1 MEKGTIR
8 VIYGPGSGKTASA
21 IGYGMVGVSQKKKV
35 IIVQF
40 LKGEL
45 DEEANEILKRMEP
58 EMKMFRFERSRGLFE
73 DLSEEQK
80 REELINLKN
89 GFNFAR
95 KVMVT
100 GECDMLVLDEALGLL
115 DQNIVS
121 IEEFKG
127 LLECRADEIDLILTG
142 RVFPEELYQYADTI
156 SYVDDMKC

>member
-40 LKGEL
+40 LKGGL
-45 DEEANEILKRMEP
+45 DEDTNEVLKRMEP

-80 REELINLKN
+80 QEELINLKN

-115 DQNIVS
+115 DQNIIS
-121 IEEFKG
+121 MEEFKG

-156 SYVDDMKC
+156 SYVDDMK

>member
-40 LKGEL
+40 LKGGL
-45 DEEANEILKRMEP
+45 DEDTNEVLKRMEP

-80 REELINLKN
+80 QEELINLKN

-121 IEEFKG
+121 MEEFKG

-142 RVFPEELYQYADTI
+142 RVFPEELYRYADTI
-156 SYVDDMKC
+156 SYVDDMK

>member
-21 IGYGMVGVSQKKKV
+21 IGYGLVGVSQKKKV

-40 LKGEL
+40 LKGGL
-45 DEEANEILKRMEP
+45 DEDTSEILKRMEP

-80 REELINLKN
+80 QEELINLKN

-115 DQNIVS
+115 DQNIIS
-121 IEEFKG
+121 MEEFKG

-156 SYVDDMKC
+156 SYVDDMK